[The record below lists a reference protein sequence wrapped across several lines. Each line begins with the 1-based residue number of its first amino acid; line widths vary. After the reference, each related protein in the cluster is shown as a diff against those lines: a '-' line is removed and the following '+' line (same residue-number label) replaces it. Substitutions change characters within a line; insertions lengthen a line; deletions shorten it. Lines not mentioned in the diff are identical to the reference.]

1 MTSLSLS
8 GIKQYLS
15 LVRFSHTLFAMPFAL
30 AAMLL
35 AAEGL
40 PSLRVFLLI
49 VLCMVTCRNAAMAF
63 NRLVDASFDKENP
76 RTARRHIPAGI
87 LSRGQVLGFLI
98 LNAIVFLATTWFVNL
113 LAFALAVPTLL
124 AVCGYSLTKRF
135 SSYSHFF
142 LGLAI
147 GISPVGAWIA
157 VRGQGMSQELLAAR
171 WPTGSLIPFL
181 MCVALMLWIA
191 GFDIIYATQDH
202 GFDRQRGLHSLVVK
216 LGVTGA
222 LTVSKAA
229 HAAMWL
235 VLAALGWAGG
245 LGVAYGTCLGLVA
258 AMLLYLHV
266 FRKSASLDLMN
277 QDFFLAN
284 IAVSF
289 LVLAGIGAS
298 FL

>member
-1 MTSLSLS
+1 MTPLRYYF
-8 GIKQYLS
+8 G

-30 AAMLL
+30 ASMLW
-35 AAEGL
+35 AAQGL

-63 NRLVDASFDKENP
+63 NRLVDAGYDKENP

-98 LNAIVFLATTWFVNL
+98 LNAAVFLAATWFVNR
-113 LAFALAVPTLL
+113 LAFVLAVPTLI

-135 SSYSHFF
+135 TSLSHFA

-157 VRGQGMSQELLAAR
+157 VRGDGMATDLLAGH
-171 WPTGSLIPFL
+171 WPAA
-181 MCVALMLWIA
+181 ALVPLLLCLALWLWIA

-202 GFDRQRGLHSLVVK
+202 EFDKARGLHSLVVR

-222 LTVSKAA
+222 LGISKAV
-229 HAAMWL
+229 HFAMWL
-235 VLAALGWAGG
+235 TLSGLGWYGG
-245 LGVAYGTCLGLVA
+245 LGLPYHISLGLVA
-258 AMLLYLHV
+258 ALLLYVHV
-266 FRKSASLDLMN
+266 FRRSASLDSMN

-284 IAVSF
+284 IAVSL
-289 LVLAGIGAS
+289 LVLAGIAAG